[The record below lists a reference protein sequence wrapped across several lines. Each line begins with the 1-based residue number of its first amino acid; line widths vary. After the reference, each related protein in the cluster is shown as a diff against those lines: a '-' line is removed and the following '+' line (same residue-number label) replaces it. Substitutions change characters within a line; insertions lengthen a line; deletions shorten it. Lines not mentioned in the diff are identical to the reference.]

1 LWLAPLVLHRDSAT
15 LRDHPDWAVRGRDG
29 AIRYHDSWLGSVAAL
44 DCTQPDA
51 RAWLTRVI
59 ETVAHDWGYRYLKFD
74 ALSYAAQPDGLYH
87 APNTTAAANLRA
99 GLEVVRAAAG
109 DDVYLLACTCPF
121 GPAVGVVDAMRV
133 GADVEARWYDPA
145 QLPSAFNALRL
156 TLPRWF
162 MHRRWWSNDPDCLLA
177 RTTNSS
183 LTRNE
188 RRTLATG
195 IAISG
200 GNVVLGDDLRELE
213 AGDIALLRAL
223 LPPLGVALRPRDLL
237 THETPRLFAAAEDD
251 GALVALFNWQDAAL
265 TFGATAAELGLPAG
279 RYHVFEFWE
288 QLYLGVLDGVLP
300 ERIAAHDCRLYRLTP
315 DGDTPRTVGAGT
327 TIALRS
333 VLVSEHWDAAEATL
347 TLTLAADATA
357 PDTIIVAVPGAL
369 REAAME
375 VSGAVA
381 LERAGA
387 VLRLA
392 VDPRAARQIALRFVR

>member
-1 LWLAPLVLHRDSAT
+1 
-15 LRDHPDWAVRGRDG
+15 
-29 AIRYHDSWLGSVAAL
+29 
-44 DCTQPDA
+44 
-51 RAWLTRVI
+51 
-59 ETVAHDWGYRYLKFD
+59 
-74 ALSYAAQPDGLYH
+74 
-87 APNTTAAANLRA
+87 
-99 GLEVVRAAAG
+99 
-109 DDVYLLACTCPF
+109 
-121 GPAVGVVDAMRV
+121 
-133 GADVEARWYDPA
+133 
-145 QLPSAFNALRL
+145 
-156 TLPRWF
+156 
-162 MHRRWWSNDPDCLLA
+162 
-177 RTTNSS
+177 
-183 LTRNE
+183 
-188 RRTLATG
+188 
-195 IAISG
+195 
-200 GNVVLGDDLRELE
+200 
-213 AGDIALLRAL
+213 
-223 LPPLGVALRPRDLL
+223 
-237 THETPRLFAAAEDD
+237 
-251 GALVALFNWQDAAL
+251 VALFNWQDAAL

-315 DGDTPRTVGAGT
+315 DDDTPRTVGAGT

-381 LERAGA
+381 LERTGA